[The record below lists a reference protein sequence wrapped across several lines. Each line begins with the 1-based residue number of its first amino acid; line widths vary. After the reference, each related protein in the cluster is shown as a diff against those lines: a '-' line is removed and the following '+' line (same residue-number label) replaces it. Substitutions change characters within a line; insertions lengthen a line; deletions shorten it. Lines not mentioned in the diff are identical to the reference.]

1 MDVGSGVHVGS
12 KVGVDVGSGVRVGV
26 GSKVGVD
33 VGSGVRVGVGS
44 KVEVAVGVGSC
55 VAVAVGVGVGSST
68 MITLPIKRSS
78 GIFTAATCATRPT
91 SGVPMIWVWLAIN
104 TVYPST
110 TSKLPLTASYYT
122 LKLNL
127 GQANHSNA

>member
-1 MDVGSGVHVGS
+1 M
-12 KVGVDVGSGVRVGV
+12 GVDVGSGVRVGV

-44 KVEVAVGVGSC
+44 KVEVAVGVGGC
-55 VAVAVGVGVGSST
+55 VAVTVGVGVGSST

-78 GIFTAATCATRPT
+78 GICNGGNLRHAADLRCSDDLGLAIDQH
-91 SGVPMIWVWLAIN
+91 GVPADHQRAPTN
-104 TVYPST
+104 R
-110 TSKLPLTASYYT
+110 AYYT